1 MDGLYKDEKDQ
12 LWVVIHLEDEE
23 LLEWGEDLS
32 KELNLPQ
39 YTVISSG
46 NSDFLETEHSEDL
59 QKINNV
65 KYKCVHFYYQSYDYI
80 YVDADKFRN
89 FIKDEFEKING
100 DYTRLI
106 EFIRKYRDLICAV
119 GDKDD

>member
-1 MDGLYKDEKDQ
+1 MDGLYKDKKDQ
-12 LWVVIHLEDEE
+12 LYVAMHLEDEE

-59 QKINNV
+59 QK
-65 KYKCVHFYYQSYDYI
+65 
-80 YVDADKFRN
+80 
-89 FIKDEFEKING
+89 
-100 DYTRLI
+100 
-106 EFIRKYRDLICAV
+106 
-119 GDKDD
+119 

>member
-1 MDGLYKDEKDQ
+1 MDGLYKYKKNQ

-23 LLEWGEDLS
+23 LLEGGEDLS

-65 KYKCVHFYYQSYDYI
+65 KFSM
-80 YVDADKFRN
+80 
-89 FIKDEFEKING
+89 
-100 DYTRLI
+100 
-106 EFIRKYRDLICAV
+106 
-119 GDKDD
+119 